1 MAVVMWEPLSTE
13 DLRGILSSYEIVYY
27 EMLPNDK
34 CEQDSTDNVK
44 TESAHQLERE
54 ALFTITDLDPGLQY
68 CVGVAAKTSAGVG
81 VFTFIVIPCLSYIFT
96 VFLVIQ

>member
-13 DLRGILSSYEIVYY
+13 DLRGSLSSYEIVYY
-27 EMLPNDK
+27 EMLPNDR

-44 TESAHQLERE
+44 TESVHQLERE

-68 CVGVAAKTSAGVG
+68 CVGVAAMTSVGVG
-81 VFTFIVIPCLSYIFT
+81 MFTFTVIPCQSSSLFS
-96 VFLVIQ
+96 